1 MNDYMLAYFMRNVLQ
16 CLFQLPTFH
25 HNNRLSAP
33 YTYYDRLPFKSTY
46 LIDFTHYSGSKIFAR
61 QLFNNYFQSVC
72 ACTTFTDINCIL
84 LMLDGATVNECDEFC
99 MCGIGICSVTN

>member
-1 MNDYMLAYFMRNVLQ
+1 MCVSAVQNFRN
-16 CLFQLPTFH
+16 
-25 HNNRLSAP
+25 NNHLSAP
-33 YTYYDRLPFKSTY
+33 YPYDRLPFHQQIS
-46 LIDFTHYSGSKIFAR
+46 LIVHISAAVKFSLTATL
-61 QLFNNYFQSVC
+61 LFNNYFQSVC